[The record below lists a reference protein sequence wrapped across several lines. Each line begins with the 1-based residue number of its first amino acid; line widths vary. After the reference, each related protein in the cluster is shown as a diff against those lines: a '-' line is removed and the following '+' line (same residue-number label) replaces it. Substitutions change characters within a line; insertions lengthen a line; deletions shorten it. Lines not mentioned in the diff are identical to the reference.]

1 MILYYLKETF
11 NSLFTSKMGSLLI
24 ITTTAIAIIFVTF
37 SAGLVAFSNSI
48 NKKLKDNISISLF
61 IQDTV
66 AQKSF
71 KKIESELKENVY
83 LESFK
88 LVSKA
93 EALKTME
100 EKAGKDFL
108 SVLEYNPLPA
118 SYTVKLH
125 SDSVSTQTIEPII
138 ASLQS
143 VYGIEEVVYD
153 YSLTLKILNFINSSK
168 KIIYG
173 GSLFLVLLS
182 IYLVFSNNRLLLSSR
197 VTQYNAMKLVGAKLR
212 TIKIPILLNGIIMGI
227 IAALIC
233 IGLYYVL
240 IDFVDNYYRI
250 PLIDFNINYF
260 IGLILL
266 LGMFLGFLGSFLATL
281 NVSLKVNR
289 VK

>member
-37 SAGLVAFSNSI
+37 SVGLIAFSNSI

-61 IQDTV
+61 IQDTISS
-66 AQKSF
+66 QNF
-71 KKIESELKENVY
+71 RQIERELKQNVY

-93 EALKTME
+93 QALKSME
-100 EKAGKDFL
+100 QKAGKDFL

-118 SYTVKLH
+118 SYKVKLH

-138 ASLQS
+138 SSLQNI
-143 VYGIEEVVYD
+143 YGVEEVVYD

-173 GSLFLVLLS
+173 ISLFLVLLS

-197 VTQYNAMKLVGAKLR
+197 VTQYNTMKFVGAKLR
-212 TIKIPILLNGIIMGI
+212 TIKIPILLNGIIVGS

-250 PLIDFNINYF
+250 PLIDFNIYYLM
-260 IGLILL
+260 GLILL
-266 LGMFLGFLGSFLATL
+266 LGMFLGLLGSYLATL